1 MNWIERIN
9 WIEFLIGYFIA
20 INLVGFIAM
29 AVDKSKA
36 KRRARRISEKTL
48 LTLAL
53 IGASPGVWIAM
64 YVFHHKTKKRK
75 FSIGLPGILIMQIL
89 LVLVLSLKI

>member
-1 MNWIERIN
+1 MD
-9 WIEFLIGYFIA
+9 WIEFIIGYLVA

-36 KRRARRISEKTL
+36 KRRARRISEKSL
-48 LTLAL
+48 LTLAIL
-53 IGASPGVWIAM
+53 GASPGVWIGM

-75 FSIGLPGILIMQIL
+75 FAFGVPGILIIQIL
-89 LVLVLSLKI
+89 LALALSLRK

>member
-1 MNWIERIN
+1 MD
-9 WIEFLIGYFIA
+9 WIEFIIGYLVA

-36 KRRARRISEKTL
+36 KRRARRISEKSL
-48 LTLAL
+48 LTLAIL
-53 IGASPGVWIAM
+53 GASPGVWIGM

-75 FSIGLPGILIMQIL
+75 FALGVPGILIIQIL
-89 LVLVLSLKI
+89 LALALSLRK

>member
-1 MNWIERIN
+1 MDWIESIN
-9 WIEFLIGYFIA
+9 WIELLLGYLIA

-36 KRRARRISEKTL
+36 KHRARRISEKSL
-48 LTLAL
+48 LAL
-53 IGASPGVWIAM
+53 AIIGASPGVWFSM

-75 FSIGLPGILIMQIL
+75 FSIGLPVILILQ
-89 LVLVLSLKI
+89 LVLVLLFTKM